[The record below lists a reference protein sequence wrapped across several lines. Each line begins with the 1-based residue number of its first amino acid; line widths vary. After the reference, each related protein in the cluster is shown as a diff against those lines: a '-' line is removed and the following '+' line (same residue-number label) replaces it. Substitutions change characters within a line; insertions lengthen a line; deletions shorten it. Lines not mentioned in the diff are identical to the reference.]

1 MIAESHFRGF
11 VIFEKTGK
19 KCNNINELKEILDL
33 MTDYAVENG
42 LIENEGLS
50 RWRDY
55 PRFCVKSIQDL
66 QDDI

>member
-1 MIAESHFRGF
+1 MIAERHFRGF

-50 RWRDY
+50 ETI
-55 PRFCVKSIQDL
+55 PNFV
-66 QDDI
+66 